1 MIQSSDRG
9 KRTAIVLFIY
19 DLRRNI
25 CLKVLTFLVIGEKLI
40 FGFRNHAKIWVSGK
54 LGYEVPSNFKIGV
67 NCAEWSCLYTTYEAT
82 CTLKR
87 LLFEL
92 ST

>member
-1 MIQSSDRG
+1 MIFSS
-9 KRTAIVLFIY
+9 
-19 DLRRNI
+19 RNY
-25 CLKVLTFLVIGEKLI
+25 G
-40 FGFRNHAKIWVSGK
+40 KIWVSCK
-54 LGYEVPSNFKIGV
+54 LGYEGPSNFKIGA
-67 NCAEWSCLYTTYEAT
+67 NRAEWPCLYTNYEAT